1 MYRGRGRS
9 KTSLASSRGEN
20 RGRQGGER
28 SSFRVSADG
37 SEFHFCRPER
47 MKVDS
52 DLLKNYKSSLKCFG
66 GYSVDDEQNFWND
79 KSFLCF
85 LNTDYLPGEDSKEKV
100 VELDLNTAKDDEK
113 PYTGTL
119 LKTSENFFSWISSSM
134 DDLTEIFSCETKFVF
149 LKNVFT
155 KLLKIPYKYVIESNF
170 YAVYLNGIVY
180 LLNHKEPE
188 NYALEPQ
195 ISRWGHKFQQFLTY
209 GENVKEGVVCNRDYR
224 CVMNGKLGSHNLLF
238 SASMD
243 CFNQDICDFESLDP
257 SSSILLKCSFDN
269 QKKNSLERFKM
280 YDWCASLAA
289 ANIPHVLVG
298 FRTADGIVELLKLY
312 SEDDLRQHGKAFWDI
327 NVGFTFVENA
337 LSFIEKTTKAKPG
350 TVFSFTKSSYSSHIK
365 AEETNME
372 NFPPKWFTE
381 ELEESGI
388 LDHES

>member
-1 MYRGRGRS
+1 MIRILSCIVRFDKKANMYRGRGRS
-9 KTSLASSRGEN
+9 KTSLASSR
-20 RGRQGGER
+20 
-28 SSFRVSADG
+28 DG
-37 SEFHFCRPER
+37 SEFHFCRPEK

-52 DLLKNYKSSLKCFG
+52 DLLKNYKSSLKCIG
-66 GYSVDDEQNFWND
+66 GYSVDDEQNFYND

-134 DDLTEIFSCETKFVF
+134 DDLTEIFS
-149 LKNVFT
+149 
-155 KLLKIPYKYVIESNF
+155 
-170 YAVYLNGIVY
+170 LNGIVY

-312 SEDDLRQHGKAFWDI
+312 SEDDLRILDI

-350 TVFSFTKSSYSSHIK
+350 TVFSFTKTSSSSLK

>member
-1 MYRGRGRS
+1 MVPMVWILDHTLRERRFIEDTANMYRGRGRS
-9 KTSLASSRGEN
+9 KTSSASSRGGN
-20 RGRQGGER
+20 RGRQGGDMR
-28 SSFRVSADG
+28 SFRVSA
-37 SEFHFCRPER
+37 
-47 MKVDS
+47 
-52 DLLKNYKSSLKCFG
+52 
-66 GYSVDDEQNFWND
+66 
-79 KSFLCF
+79 
-85 LNTDYLPGEDSKEKV
+85 
-100 VELDLNTAKDDEK
+100 ELDLNTAKEEEK

-119 LKTSENFFSWISSSM
+119 LKTSENFFSWILSNM

-155 KLLKIPYKYVIESNF
+155 KF
-170 YAVYLNGIVY
+170 LNGIVY
-180 LLNHKEPE
+180 LLNHKEEE

-280 YDWCASLAA
+280 YDWCVSLAA
-289 ANIPHVLVG
+289 ANIPHILVG
-298 FRTADGIVELLKLY
+298 FRTVDGIVNLLKLY
-312 SEDDLRQHGKAFWDI
+312 TEDDLRNHGKAFWDI
-327 NVGFTFVENA
+327 NAGFTFVENV
-337 LSFIEKTTKAKPG
+337 LSFIEKTTKTKPG
-350 TVFSFTKSSYSSHIK
+350 TVFSFTKSSYTSHIK
-365 AEETNME
+365 VEETNME

-388 LDHES
+388 LEHGSHN